1 MGHVQD
7 SPVSINMIPNKYMI
21 YHMNYN
27 LGQKKIQNPKFIFY
41 FIMRHPGVCI
51 FEKEKNCGYVLK
63 VMQNDNIFKTMHL
76 GKITYE
82 HDTN

>member
-1 MGHVQD
+1 
-7 SPVSINMIPNKYMI
+7 
-21 YHMNYN
+21 
-27 LGQKKIQNPKFIFY
+27 
-41 FIMRHPGVCI
+41 MRHPGVCI
-51 FEKEKNCGYVLK
+51 FEKEKNCDYVLK